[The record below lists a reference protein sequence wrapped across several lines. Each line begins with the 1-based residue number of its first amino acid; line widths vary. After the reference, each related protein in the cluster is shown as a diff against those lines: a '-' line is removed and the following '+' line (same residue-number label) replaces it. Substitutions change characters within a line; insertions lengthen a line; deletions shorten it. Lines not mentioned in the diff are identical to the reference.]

1 MSPRNFRRASPN
13 ATPLAVHADGDSTV
27 GAPVAGDEVVDLDF
41 GAGGHL
47 YATHLLHAFAARCP
61 PPLAR
66 WAIERYSAPG
76 DIVVDPMCGSGTT
89 LVEASLAGREGW
101 GADIDPLARLVAE
114 AKSRPADPAAL
125 EALADDVEPR
135 VGCTDDD
142 GWRPSGIDLAKWFR
156 DDVAADL
163 ARLRVLLLRLEDTDA
178 TRAVAWAAF
187 SSLIVA
193 RTSVANARDLV
204 HSRHHH
210 QARPDPSD
218 VPARY
223 VRSLRRAAK
232 LHSDYRGLLPPGVAL
247 PRVVGTDARALP
259 VERDSIGLVF
269 TSPPYCSALDYTRAH
284 MFAVAWMPEV
294 LGCSAESYRHLGRSY
309 VGSERAPLADATPT
323 QPLPPPTPF
332 AGVNAVVEALSGE
345 PKRAWIVHRYLQ
357 DMAAVLAEAA
367 RVVRPGGRVVL
378 VVCPSNIRKVP
389 VATHELFSE
398 MAQPATEGALSVEAM
413 HARTIHDH
421 RRVMPYLEASFGSR
435 MRTEYVLVLAKTR
448 ASGSQST
455 MRSFEG
461 AGSMAT
467 SNGRAMDVNDA
478 IA

>member
-1 MSPRNFRRASPN
+1 M
-13 ATPLAVHADGDSTV
+13 
-27 GAPVAGDEVVDLDF
+27 
-41 GAGGHL
+41 
-47 YATHLLHAFAARCP
+47 
-61 PPLAR
+61 AR
-66 WAIERYSAPG
+66 WAIERFSQPG
-76 DIVVDPMCGSGTT
+76 DVVLDPMCGSGTT
-89 LVEASLAGREGW
+89 LVEAAITGRKGW
-101 GADIDPLARLVAE
+101 GTDIDPLARLIAE
-114 AKSRPADPAAL
+114 AKSHPVKPADI
-125 EALADDVEPR
+125 ESHADDIEHRLTRGV
-135 VGCTDDD
+135 DDD

-163 ARLRVLLLRLEDTDA
+163 ARLRVLLLGLEDTDD
-178 TRAVAWAAF
+178 TRAGAWAAF

-210 QARPDPSD
+210 QARPNPSD

-232 LHSDYRGLLPPGVAL
+232 LHREYLRLLPAGVAE
-247 PRVVGTDARALP
+247 PRIVGTDARALP
-259 VERDSIGLVF
+259 IERDSAGLVF

-284 MFAVAWMPEV
+284 LFAVAWMPEV
-294 LGCSAESYRHLGRSY
+294 LGCSTESYRHLGRSY
-309 VGSERAPLADATPT
+309 VGSERAPLAAATPS

-332 AGVNAVVEALSGE
+332 AGVNAVVEALGRE
-345 PKRAWIVHRYLQ
+345 PKRAWIVHRYFQ
-357 DMAAVLAEAA
+357 DMAAVLSEAA

-398 MAQPATEGALSVEAM
+398 MAQPVTGGALSVEAM

-435 MRTEYVLVLAKTR
+435 MRTEYVLVLSKGTA
-448 ASGSQST
+448 ANGSQST

-461 AGSMAT
+461 AGSTAT
-467 SNGRAMDVNDA
+467 SNGRAMDVNEA

>member
-1 MSPRNFRRASPN
+1 VS
-13 ATPLAVHADGDSTV
+13 LAEVDAGEDV
-27 GAPVAGDEVVDLDF
+27 GARPAVRGDEVVDLDF

-66 WAIERYSAPG
+66 WAIDRYSEPG
-76 DIVVDPMCGSGTT
+76 DVVLDPMCGSGTT
-89 LVEASLAGREGW
+89 LVEATIAGRHGW
-101 GADIDPLARLVAE
+101 GADIDPLARLLAE
-114 AKSRPADPAAL
+114 AKSYPVAPSEV
-125 EALADDVEPR
+125 EAIADDVER
-135 VGCTDDD
+135 RLADGVEDD
-142 GWRPSGIDLAKWFR
+142 GWRPSGIDLGKWFR

-163 ARLRVLLLRLEDTDA
+163 ARLRTLLLGLESDGA
-178 TRAVAWAAF
+178 VRAVAWAAF

-210 QARPDPSD
+210 QPRPDPSD

-223 VRSLRRAAK
+223 VRALRRAAK
-232 LHSDYRGLLPPGVAL
+232 LHRDYDALLLNDAAV
-247 PRVVGTDARALP
+247 PRVVGTDARRLP
-259 VERDSIGLVF
+259 VEQDGAALVF

-284 MFAVAWMPEV
+284 LFAVAWMPEV

-309 VGSERAPLADATPT
+309 VGSERAPLADVTPP

-332 AGVNAVVEALSGE
+332 GGVNVVVDALRME
-345 PKRAWIVHRYLQ
+345 PKRAWIVHRYFQ
-357 DMAAVLAEAA
+357 DMASVLAEAA

-398 MAQPATEGALSVEAM
+398 MAQPATGGALSVEAM

-435 MRTEYVLVLAKTR
+435 MRTEYVLVLAKMHASR
-448 ASGSQST
+448 AQST

-467 SNGRAMDVNDA
+467 SNGRAMEVNDA